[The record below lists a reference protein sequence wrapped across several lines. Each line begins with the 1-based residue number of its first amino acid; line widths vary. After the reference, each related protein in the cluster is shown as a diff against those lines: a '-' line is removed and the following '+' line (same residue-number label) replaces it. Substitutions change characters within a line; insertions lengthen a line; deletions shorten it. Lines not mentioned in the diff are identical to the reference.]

1 MVPVIVSVTSAA
13 EDLSGAGI
21 AQGIKNLTP
30 KTSLVEA
37 PRELLL
43 Y

>member
-13 EDLSGAGI
+13 EDLPGAGM

-37 PRELLL
+37 PPELLL
-43 Y
+43 F

>member
-13 EDLSGAGI
+13 EYLPGAGM

-37 PRELLL
+37 PPELLL
-43 Y
+43 F